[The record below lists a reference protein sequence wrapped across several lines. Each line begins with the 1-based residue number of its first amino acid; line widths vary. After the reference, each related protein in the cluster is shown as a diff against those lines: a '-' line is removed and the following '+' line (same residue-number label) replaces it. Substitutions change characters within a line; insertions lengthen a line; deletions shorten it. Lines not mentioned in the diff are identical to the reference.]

1 MSLRLTQNKVIWT
14 MLCFVCGKYLILFEC
29 PPLAVIWL
37 QFFPKVKYSS
47 QLCWVLHPS
56 QERIPVIHKQQE
68 EVLTLWCV
76 SLKIW
81 SSLDHLMMQFIGHTT
96 GTGSGGD
103 LMNHQDPVQLMFDSY
118 FVVFQHI
125 ISLLSSFTHPHV
137 VPNPTWRNGITSRMF
152 THLFSIWTTFK
163 VFSRHTT
170 LVMLPSK
177 VAYLQS
183 INKNRSCCNRGS
195 SPGPTGSHES
205 QIWVCRS
212 VFEIAKGQHF

>member
-1 MSLRLTQNKVIWT
+1 MSWRLTQNKVIWT

-37 QFFPKVKYSS
+37 QFFPKVKYSK
-47 QLCWVLHPS
+47 QLCWILHPS

-81 SSLDHLMMQFIGHTT
+81 ISLDHLMMQSMGHTT

-103 LMNHQDPVQLMFDSY
+103 LMNHQDPID

-125 ISLLSSFTHPHV
+125 ISLLSSFT
-137 VPNPTWRNGITSRMF
+137 TWRDGMTGRMF
-152 THLFSIWTTFK
+152 THLFSICTIFQ
-163 VFSRHTT
+163 VFSSHTT

-177 VAYLQS
+177 VAQAQS
-183 INKNRSCCNRGS
+183 INNK
-195 SPGPTGSHES
+195 
-205 QIWVCRS
+205 
-212 VFEIAKGQHF
+212 K